1 MQQIVVIT
9 PPGGKNWRQRAVE
22 CFNNGNDYEYSLSM
36 RPRHIL
42 DGSWNIFDDVW
53 FQQNLG
59 HESGGK
65 MQPFR
70 NMSAVILTSPTILC
84 RSCTKRKTQFTWSSL
99 SITWNKLQRNF
110 CTLDSLGTTRGWAT
124 CNWHF
129 FSLLSKRRFGH
140 VVRRFYP
147 MWKSK
152 LTIIYIYYSYTQ
164 VADLWNSSQEVLIQI
179 TSVIFLGNFDII
191 CCKY

>member
-1 MQQIVVIT
+1 M
-9 PPGGKNWRQRAVE
+9 NFVE
-22 CFNNGNDYEYSLSM
+22 FASLC
-36 RPRHIL
+36 RHIL

-59 HESGGK
+59 HESGGQ

-84 RSCTKRKTQFTWSSL
+84 RSCTKRKTEFTWSRL

-124 CNWHF
+124 CSWHF

-152 LTIIYIYYSYTQ
+152 LTIIYIYYSYTH
-164 VADLWNSSQEVLIQI
+164 VAGLWYSSQEVLIQI
-179 TSVIFLGNFDII
+179 TYVIFLGNFDII